1 MPHCICFIA
10 CLPFEFKFQIQIQ
23 IHLNAFLFLPLS
35 LFWPSP
41 SSFSLSPFPP
51 ARPSLAGLFLFSP
64 QRGPAQLPSSSF
76 PSSSVR
82 PSFSFPRPSP
92 PARQFP
98 SFSSLAHADRRT
110 PPVGVIPDLEPDLGS
125 SPCPAAAPHVCPHR
139 VSPKPARQGP

>member
-1 MPHCICFIA
+1 
-10 CLPFEFKFQIQIQ
+10 
-23 IHLNAFLFLPLS
+23 
-35 LFWPSP
+35 
-41 SSFSLSPFPP
+41 
-51 ARPSLAGLFLFSP
+51 
-64 QRGPAQLPSSSF
+64 
-76 PSSSVR
+76 VR

-139 VSPKPARQGP
+139 VSPKPARQGPWPPYLKRHPCPRSAYLEAPYPSWCM